1 MHIPPKAPTLTE
13 CSNSLANP
21 EWAPALER
29 ILSIGPLDDKQRYS
43 HWDKMRFKPHPM
55 LTPKQWWAGLKFARF
70 SQRRVLDLNGIDGK
84 PFWWSQPDI
93 VTEKL
98 HWLDVNAAGAQQ
110 RTALISEKE
119 AKGTYLV
126 RSLYEEAIS
135 SSQLEGASTTRLEA
149 KAMLRENRQPVDKDQ
164 MMILNN
170 YRAMEFMRSKKDLE
184 LTPDLILELH
194 RIVTERTLDNPSQA
208 GQFRTESDDVNVI
221 DNTTGDILFT
231 PPPARDLNKRLE
243 FLCLFANGKTPGTF
257 VHPLVRAILV
267 HFLLAY
273 DHPFVDGNGRTARA
287 LFYWVAIREG
297 YWLLEY
303 TTISKVIKAAPKQYG
318 LAFLQVETDEN
329 DMTYFIDHQ
338 LLVVTKAV
346 EELHCYLESQQ
357 KKIQEARKKIA
368 RNPKL
373 QQDLNTRQLALL
385 RHAIKN
391 PRHAY
396 VIEDHQRSH
405 GVTYDTARRDLLKLS
420 RLGLLEKITKGKS
433 YLFTVPSDLQ
443 KRLN

>member
-1 MHIPPKAPTLTE
+1 MHIPPKAPTIDACLKAF
-13 CSNSLANP
+13 SDP
-21 EWAPALER
+21 EWSSVVGD

-43 HWDKMRFKPHPM
+43 HWDKIRFKPHPK
-55 LTPKQWWAGLKFARF
+55 LTSEQWWAGLKYARF
-70 SQRRVLDLNGIDGK
+70 AQRRSLALGGIDGK
-84 PFWWSQPDI
+84 PLWWCEPDI
-93 VTEKL
+93 IAEKL
-98 HWLDVNAAGAQQ
+98 HWLDVHAAGAQQ
-110 RTALISEKE
+110 RTTLISEKE
-119 AKGTYLV
+119 ARGTYLV

-149 KAMLRENRQPVDKDQ
+149 KAMLRENREPIDTDQ
-164 MMILNN
+164 AMILNN
-170 YRAMEFMRSKKDLE
+170 YRAMEFMRSKRELD
-184 LTPDLILELH
+184 LTPELILELH
-194 RIVTERTLDNPSQA
+194 RIVTENTLDNPNQA
-208 GQFRTESDDVNVI
+208 GQLRTEKDDVNVI
-221 DNTTGDILFT
+221 DNATGDILFT
-231 PPPARDLNKRLE
+231 PPPAKDLAQRLV
-243 FLCLFANGKTPGTF
+243 FLSEFANGQTPRHF

-318 LAFLQVETDEN
+318 QAFLQVETDEN

-338 LLVVTKAV
+338 LGVITRAV
-346 EELHCYLESQQ
+346 EELHEYLEHQQ
-357 KKIQEARKKIA
+357 AKIRYAREQIA

-420 RLGLLEKITKGKS
+420 KLNLLDKVLKGKG
-433 YLFTVPSDLQ
+433 YIFTVPPDLQ
-443 KRLN
+443 KRLG